1 MARMDTRMP
10 LMVQQPDFV
19 NALARSSQAAA
30 QTNAVQDRN
39 ALRQLY
45 QTQGADIAAGKP
57 GAINALAGLDPM
69 AALGVQDARQG
80 MAARAELMEQRRVAA
95 KRQTAEY
102 AATLDARE
110 QAELA
115 KRMET
120 GIARGIG
127 MYQAKDLPGLNELLV
142 GIGEEPI
149 QSLDEFPAIA
159 ALYGDSLGK
168 LKEVMAIN
176 APPQPGNDYE
186 RYAAREQAAGRQ
198 PLDEFAYAQKKRA
211 PEKSRAVFDAEGNP
225 VYFEGDPNQFQE
237 FGTKASNDIEGR
249 ILNSGAM
256 LNRLNDTRA
265 LFKPEYLE
273 FGTRVG
279 AEWGRL
285 KDKMGTATAE
295 EQALVGEFSRFKSEA
310 FNNLNTTLK
319 ELSGAAVTPQEA
331 ERLNEQLP
339 NAGTGIFDG
348 DSPVEFQAK
357 LEQAIKQQKLA
368 VARYNLW
375 LSAGRT
381 GKPWDLGR
389 LNDVPALLNQRGQQI
404 EAEIRAQGLTDEATI
419 QKMTEQQLRKEAG
432 I

>member
-30 QTNAVQDRN
+30 QTNAVQDQN

-80 MAARAELMEQRRVAA
+80 MAARAEMMEQRRVAA

-127 MYQAKDLPGLNELLV
+127 MYQAGDLPGLNELLV

-176 APPQPGNDYE
+176 APPKPLSSAGKTQADINAGLLPEGTPLTGSGTTVNVDTGGGSKLYETLDKKQGEMFAALIEQGTQVPQNLAMVDEMESILADQNTPEGIAAALQYTAGQFGIPSEGLDALQAAQAIINRLVPAQRQPGSGPMSDADLALFKQSLPQLINTRQGNLIIARTLRGLAQYQQGQAE
-186 RYAAREQAAGRQ
+186 IAAAVANREIDPAEARKALAELENPLRAFRRQAAGEPVSIGGYKIRK
-198 PLDEFAYAQKKRA
+198 LD
-211 PEKSRAVFDAEGNP
+211 
-225 VYFEGDPNQFQE
+225 
-237 FGTKASNDIEGR
+237 
-249 ILNSGAM
+249 
-256 LNRLNDTRA
+256 
-265 LFKPEYLE
+265 
-273 FGTRVG
+273 
-279 AEWGRL
+279 
-285 KDKMGTATAE
+285 
-295 EQALVGEFSRFKSEA
+295 
-310 FNNLNTTLK
+310 
-319 ELSGAAVTPQEA
+319 
-331 ERLNEQLP
+331 
-339 NAGTGIFDG
+339 
-348 DSPVEFQAK
+348 
-357 LEQAIKQQKLA
+357 
-368 VARYNLW
+368 
-375 LSAGRT
+375 
-381 GKPWDLGR
+381 
-389 LNDVPALLNQRGQQI
+389 
-404 EAEIRAQGLTDEATI
+404 
-419 QKMTEQQLRKEAG
+419 
-432 I
+432 

>member
-30 QTNAVQDRN
+30 QTNAVQDQN

-45 QTQGADIAAGKP
+45 RTQGADIAAGNP

-115 KRMET
+115 KRMEA

-127 MYQAKDLPGLNELLV
+127 MYQAGDLPGLNELLV

-176 APPQPGNDYE
+176 APPKAADEYE
-186 RYAAREQAAGRQ
+186 RYVREEEAAGRQ
-198 PLDEFAYAQKKRA
+198 PLDRIGFHKAKQRSSSIEMGPDGTVRITEGGAAAQKPFTEGQSKDNVYSTRARGALQILEPVAGNLSNRGERIADMVPLGIGREFQSEDFQVAQQAGTEFLQAILRKDTGAAITQQEEDSYGRVYLPQPGDGPAVKEAKRQA
-211 PEKSRAVFDAEGNP
+211 RVRAVNA
-225 VYFEGDPNQFQE
+225 
-237 FGTKASNDIEGR
+237 IEAGM
-249 ILNSGAM
+249 SPQQM
-256 LNRLNDTRA
+256 LVRDRA
-265 LFKPEYLE
+265 LINTARESGQQVKEREAGGPDVPEQPPEFLNPSDLE
-273 FGTRVG
+273 L
-279 AEWGRL
+279 WQY
-285 KDKMGTATAE
+285 M
-295 EQALVGEFSRFKSEA
+295 
-310 FNNLNTTLK
+310 
-319 ELSGAAVTPQEA
+319 TPL
-331 ERLNEQLP
+331 ER
-339 NAGTGIFDG
+339 
-348 DSPVEFQAK
+348 
-357 LEQAIKQQKLA
+357 QAI
-368 VARYNLW
+368 
-375 LSAGRT
+375 
-381 GKPWDLGR
+381 LG
-389 LNDVPALLNQRGQQI
+389 DYEGQQ
-404 EAEIRAQGLTDEATI
+404 
-419 QKMTEQQLRKEAG
+419 
-432 I
+432 